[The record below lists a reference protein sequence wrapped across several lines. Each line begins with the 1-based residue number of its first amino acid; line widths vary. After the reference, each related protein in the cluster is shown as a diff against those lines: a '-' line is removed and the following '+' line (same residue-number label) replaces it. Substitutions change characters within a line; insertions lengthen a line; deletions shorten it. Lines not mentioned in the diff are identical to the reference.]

1 MVEVLRW
8 QQDFKERALRAVMVS
23 TEGGTLL
30 ARQMLPVSLAMV
42 VRDASMASLAFGH
55 SSYGQR
61 SETIITAKASAH
73 ASSACSRPDCAFAGC
88 RGNRFE
94 CMGGSSAWG
103 ADQWQLVVAHSKSG
117 HGTVLR
123 LNDPEEV
130 QLLEIYERRGRPTLL
145 VNGDQ
150 EQAMYV
156 TANGLPYTQ
165 QSLSQ
170 WWRELH
176 R

>member
-1 MVEVLRW
+1 MRW
-8 QQDFKERALRAVMVS
+8 QQDLKERALHAVAVS

-30 ARQMLPVSLAMV
+30 ARQMLPPSLAML
-42 VRDASMASLAFGH
+42 VRDASMVSVAFGH
-55 SSYGQR
+55 SSFAQR
-61 SETIITAKASAH
+61 SETIITAKASSH
-73 ASSACSRPDCAFAGC
+73 ANSACSRPDCAFAGC

-94 CMGGSSAWG
+94 CMGGSSAMG
-103 ADQWQLVVAHSKSG
+103 ADQWQLVVPHSKSG
-117 HGTVLR
+117 QGTVLR
-123 LNDPEEV
+123 LRDPEEV
-130 QLLEIYERRGRPTLL
+130 QLLQIYQSRGRPTLL

-156 TANGLPYTQ
+156 TANGLPFTQ
-165 QSLSQ
+165 QTLPQ

>member
-1 MVEVLRW
+1 MEVLRW
-8 QQDFKERALRAVMVS
+8 QQDLKERALRAVVIS
-23 TEGGTLL
+23 TQAGTLL
-30 ARQMLPVSLAMV
+30 ARQMLPPSLAML

-61 SETIITAKASAH
+61 SETVITAKASSH
-73 ASSACSRPDCAFAGC
+73 ASSACSRRDCAFAGC

-94 CMGGSSAWG
+94 CIGGSSAQG
-103 ADQWQLVVAHSKSG
+103 SDQWQLVVPHSKSG
-117 HGTVLR
+117 QGAVLK
-123 LNDPEEV
+123 LTDPEEV
-130 QLLEIYERRGRPTLL
+130 QLLEIYERYGRPTLL

-156 TANGLPYTQ
+156 TANGQPYTQ
-165 QSLSQ
+165 NSLPH